1 MNIVKAMDFALE
13 GLIAECGDVSFCYLP
28 NEKKYEF
35 SRELKDR
42 EYYKQWSVRWPTKKE
57 SSIWLKK

>member
-1 MNIVKAMDFALE
+1 MNITQAMGCALE
-13 GLIAECGDVSFCYLP
+13 GLIAECGDVTLRYLP

-35 SRELKDR
+35 NKDVVR